1 MMLILF
7 YSVYR
12 AKARPSKKARTTN
25 PLEDLVA
32 KEEEPRGEPKQTC
45 EPENPHPEA
54 ASDNPPLE
62 GQNTDEPADD
72 DPATPDAEPTEPN
85 RASPVKDAE
94 IPISSTK
101 NPEGQGDDVII
112 TRMGHSSPGHPVI
125 LAQHSA
131 KEEQAAREK
140 GKWSSDLSSY
150 AHLNAD
156 ELHSGLLNRLH
167 SNWDYKAGL
176 VNLMKERYEVNS
188 SPFVEGKLGSTD
200 MDISSFVT
208 DLV

>member
-1 MMLILF
+1 M
-7 YSVYR
+7 
-12 AKARPSKKARTTN
+12 
-25 PLEDLVA
+25 
-32 KEEEPRGEPKQTC
+32 
-45 EPENPHPEA
+45 
-54 ASDNPPLE
+54 
-62 GQNTDEPADD
+62 
-72 DPATPDAEPTEPN
+72 
-85 RASPVKDAE
+85 KDAK

-112 TRMGHSSPGHPVI
+112 TRMGHNSPSHPVI

-156 ELHSGLLNRLH
+156 ELHSGFLNRLH
-167 SNWDYKAGL
+167 SNRDYEASL

-188 SPFVEGKLGSTD
+188 SPFVY
-200 MDISSFVT
+200 
-208 DLV
+208 